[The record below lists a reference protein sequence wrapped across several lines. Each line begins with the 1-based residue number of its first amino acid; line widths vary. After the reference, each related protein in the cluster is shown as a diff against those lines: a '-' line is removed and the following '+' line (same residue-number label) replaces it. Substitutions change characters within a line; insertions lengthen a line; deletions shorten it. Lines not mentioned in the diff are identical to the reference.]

1 MTLTMIISKK
11 ERKKSMINQFSSQ
24 LHTEKTFYSS
34 FLADLENCTKEVI
47 IESPYIT
54 SKRASLFIPIFEKL
68 LEKGIRVY
76 VMTRDPKEHTL
87 GMEAQ
92 SEEAIRTFEIMGVQ
106 TLLCVGNHHRKLAIL
121 DRKILWEGS
130 LNILSQTHSREI
142 MRRIE
147 NEEFTMEMFNFL
159 RLGRFI

>member
-1 MTLTMIISKK
+1 M
-11 ERKKSMINQFSSQ
+11 RNAFSSQ

-34 FLADLENCTKEVI
+34 FLNDLENCKDEVI

-54 SKRASLFIPIFEKL
+54 RERTSLFMPIFEKL
-68 LEKGIRVY
+68 LDKGVRIFI
-76 VMTRDPKEHTL
+76 MTRDPKEHTL
-87 GMEAQ
+87 SMEGQ

-106 TLLCVGNHHRKLAIL
+106 TMLCVGNHHRKLAIL

-159 RLGRFI
+159 KLSEFI

>member
-1 MTLTMIISKK
+1 MSNL
-11 ERKKSMINQFSSQ
+11 FPSQ
-24 LHTEKTFYSS
+24 LHTEKTFYLS
-34 FLADLENCTKEVI
+34 FLDDLESCNEEVI

-54 SKRASLFIPIFEKL
+54 SERTSLFIPIFEML
-68 LEKGIRVY
+68 LKKGVRIY
-76 VMTRDPKEHTL
+76 VMTRDPKEHDL
-87 GMEAQ
+87 NLEAQ
-92 SEEAIRTFEIMGVQ
+92 SEETIRTFEIMGVQ

-147 NEEFTMEMFNFL
+147 NEEIAMEMFNFL
-159 RLGRFI
+159 KLNKFI

>member
-1 MTLTMIISKK
+1 MRNL
-11 ERKKSMINQFSSQ
+11 FSSQ

-34 FLADLENCTKEVI
+34 FLEDLDNCREEVI

-54 SKRASLFIPIFEKL
+54 GERASQFIPIFEKL
-68 LEKGIRVY
+68 LDKGVRIY

-87 GMEAQ
+87 SMEDQ

-142 MRRIE
+142 MRRID

-159 RLGRFI
+159 KLSEFI

>member
-1 MTLTMIISKK
+1 MRNS
-11 ERKKSMINQFSSQ
+11 FSSQ
-24 LHTEKTFYSS
+24 LHTEKTFYPA
-34 FLADLENCTKEVI
+34 FLADLDNCREEVI

-54 SKRASLFIPIFEKL
+54 TERTSQFIPIFEKL
-68 LEKGIRVY
+68 LDKGIRIFI
-76 VMTRDPKEHTL
+76 MTRDPKEHTL
-87 GMEAQ
+87 SMEAQ

-159 RLGRFI
+159 KLDSFI